1 MHDKVTLSN
10 EWLRERFK
18 MKDIKK
24 KSIDVLCNFGKF
36 GLGKSIT
43 LGMYDFE
50 VPAQLMAGVN
60 QNGNR
65 TQATRKVISRK
76 AWNN

>member
-1 MHDKVTLSN
+1 
-10 EWLRERFK
+10 

-24 KSIDVLCNFGKF
+24 KSIKVLCNFGKF

-50 VPAQLMAGVN
+50 VPAQLMVGMN
-60 QNGNR
+60 QNNSRIQVYQKGN
-65 TQATRKVISRK
+65 
-76 AWNN
+76 

>member
-1 MHDKVTLSN
+1 
-10 EWLRERFK
+10 
-18 MKDIKK
+18 MKNIKK

-50 VPAQLMAGVN
+50 VPAQLMDGVN
-60 QNGNR
+60 QNDDRIQVYQKGKQSENME
-65 TQATRKVISRK
+65 
-76 AWNN
+76 

>member
-18 MKDIKK
+18 MKNIKK

-50 VPAQLMAGVN
+50 VPAQLMTGVN
-60 QNGNR
+60 QNDDRVQVYQKGN
-65 TQATRKVISRK
+65 
-76 AWNN
+76 

>member
-1 MHDKVTLSN
+1 
-10 EWLRERFK
+10 
-18 MKDIKK
+18 MKNIKK

-50 VPAQLMAGVN
+50 VPAQLMDGVN
-60 QNGNR
+60 QNDDRIQVYQKG
-65 TQATRKVISRK
+65 K
-76 AWNN
+76 

>member
-1 MHDKVTLSN
+1 
-10 EWLRERFK
+10 

-50 VPAQLMAGVN
+50 VPAQLMVGVN
-60 QNGNR
+60 QNNNRIQIYPKGN
-65 TQATRKVISRK
+65 
-76 AWNN
+76 